1 VDFHYLTS
9 TITSLILILIVGLI
23 VWAILRRRE
32 KTTSQP
38 SSKHNL
44 LFIIS
49 FLTFLMV
56 YFGLAQVF
64 RIVFELLSGT
74 STAYEWDLTSRLGN
88 STRSELALWL
98 SLTIVGAP
106 IFGFIWSRIKK
117 ILKTLS
123 GKEALIESSAKN
135 QVSTLAIWLSSLIS
149 LLVLVYF
156 VYVALTFLLQVSSYQ
171 LSRFSTP
178 IAYLLVSLPT
188 LLYFQREKS

>member
-1 VDFHYLTS
+1 MDFHYLTS

-123 GKEALIESSAKN
+123 GKEALIENTQRA
-135 QVSTLAIWLSSLIS
+135 
-149 LLVLVYF
+149 
-156 VYVALTFLLQVSSYQ
+156 
-171 LSRFSTP
+171 TP
-178 IAYLLVSLPT
+178 TTIL
-188 LLYFQREKS
+188 KK